1 MRTRREAAAHSL
13 CAPYRAVH
21 GAMGFRCACLCVVLS
36 CAAALK
42 CRGLSIVAI
51 PPWPGTDTPPSAE
64 IFGSWKAPDVDF
76 FTWLPVGVKSAKRA
90 RGSVSLI

>member
-1 MRTRREAAAHSL
+1 MRTRREAAAYSL

-51 PPWPGTDTPPSAE
+51 PPWPGTDTPPVSRNFWQPMWQPRHE
-64 IFGSWKAPDVDF
+64 IWEIGYPS
-76 FTWLPVGVKSAKRA
+76 TGVKVRQRRA
-90 RGSVSLI
+90 GN